1 MRCVTPAKDAPAPLD
16 ARRPERTDGRPAPEL
31 RATATAPVSASHDA
45 LGGSPLDP
53 RLTFASFVI
62 GRSNTLAH
70 AAARQVAEG
79 RRGDRVMFNPL
90 YIHAG
95 VGLGKTHLLQA
106 VTWAGNSGSE
116 RKVLYLTAEKFMYGF
131 VAALKTQT
139 ALAFKEALRGID
151 VLVIDDLQFLQ
162 GKSTQAEFCH
172 TLNALID
179 AGRQVV
185 IAADRPPSDLE
196 SLDDRVRSRL
206 AGGLV
211 VEMGSLGE
219 ELRLGILKS
228 RVAAA
233 RAHHATFDVPAP
245 VLDYLARTITHNG
258 RDLEGAVNRLLA
270 HSKLNAQP
278 VTLEMA
284 EREVRDLIRPQEPK
298 RIKIEDIQRVVARQY
313 NVSRSDLLSS
323 RRTANVVRP
332 RQVAMYLAKTL
343 TLRSLPEIGRRFGG
357 RDHTTVLHAVRKI
370 EALVAKDV
378 ALVRR
383 GRSRSSASCRSN
395 ARTGSSP
402 PCGTGWPV
410 AAAADRGAAGHFCR
424 KRGERP
430 RRFPC
435 AGGHP
440 RHLAVPPRVWSNPA
454 SIRLFG
460 FQMPRRCL
468 SGRPAF
474 PSLGSGGYCNEGHGR
489 TRATAEIAGPR
500 PSRGRAPQHH
510 SDPRQRAVPRRK
522 RPAVAESHRPRP
534 RGDRNA
540 GGGNRD
546 RRLDHRAGAH
556 VLRHRAQT
564 ARRLAD
570 RAGRR
575 RRPRGAG
582 DPRRPLALHAADPA
596 GKRFPGSRRRRHDA
610 FVHAGRRRPEAADR
624 PHAVRDL
631 DRRDALLPQRH
642 LSARAGT
649 RQGRDPARGRDRRPS
664 AGAGRSAVA
673 EGRGRHAGRDRAA
686 QDRRRSAAA
695 DRGQ

>member
-1 MRCVTPAKDAPAPLD
+1 MTNSEQDRWSRVKGRLRSSVGEDVYTSWFARMDLEGVQQESVRLSVPTRFLKSWIQAHYAERVLTCWQAEMPEVHRIDLTVRTAMRCATPVKEAPAPLD
-16 ARRPERTDGRPAPEL
+16 ARRPERPSAEL
-31 RATATAPVSASHDA
+31 RSTATMPVSANHDA

-53 RLTFASFVI
+53 RLTFASFVV

-79 RRGDRVMFNPL
+79 RRGDPVMFNPL

-106 VTWAGNSGSE
+106 VTWAGNAVGE

-139 ALAFKEALRGID
+139 ALAFKETLRGID

-211 VEMGSLGE
+211 VEMASLGE

-233 RAHHATFDVPAP
+233 RAHHASFEVPEP
-245 VLDYLARTITHNG
+245 VLDYLARSITHNG
-258 RDLEGAVNRLLA
+258 RDLEGAINRLLA

-370 EALVAKDV
+370 EALVARDT
-378 ALVRR
+378 ALSEEVD
-383 GRSRSSASCRSN
+383 SL
-395 ARTGSSP
+395 
-402 PCGTGWPV
+402 
-410 AAAADRGAAGHFCR
+410 
-424 KRGERP
+424 KRQLQE
-430 RRFPC
+430 
-435 AGGHP
+435 
-440 RHLAVPPRVWSNPA
+440 
-454 SIRLFG
+454 
-460 FQMPRRCL
+460 
-468 SGRPAF
+468 
-474 PSLGSGGYCNEGHGR
+474 
-489 TRATAEIAGPR
+489 
-500 PSRGRAPQHH
+500 
-510 SDPRQRAVPRRK
+510 
-522 RPAVAESHRPRP
+522 
-534 RGDRNA
+534 
-540 GGGNRD
+540 
-546 RRLDHRAGAH
+546 
-556 VLRHRAQT
+556 
-564 ARRLAD
+564 
-570 RAGRR
+570 
-575 RRPRGAG
+575 
-582 DPRRPLALHAADPA
+582 
-596 GKRFPGSRRRRHDA
+596 
-610 FVHAGRRRPEAADR
+610 
-624 PHAVRDL
+624 
-631 DRRDALLPQRH
+631 
-642 LSARAGT
+642 
-649 RQGRDPARGRDRRPS
+649 
-664 AGAGRSAVA
+664 
-673 EGRGRHAGRDRAA
+673 
-686 QDRRRSAAA
+686 
-695 DRGQ
+695 

>member
-1 MRCVTPAKDAPAPLD
+1 MTNTDQQRWARVKDRLRTAVGDDVYSSWFARMELEGSEGGTIKLSVPTRFLKSWIQSHYAERVLACWQAEDCSCSRLGVIVRSSAIRPPQPRNISADIPTGPRD
-16 ARRPERTDGRPAPEL
+16 ARDL
-31 RATATAPVSASHDA
+31 RANGADFRLSGAPISGAHDS

-53 RLTFASFVI
+53 RLSFDTFIV
-62 GRSNTLAH
+62 GRCNTLAH
-70 AAARQVAEG
+70 AAARQVAMG
-79 RRGDRVMFNPL
+79 RRGEAVMFNPL
-90 YIHAG
+90 YVHAG

-106 VTWAGNSGSE
+106 LAWAGNASSE

-131 VAALKTQT
+131 VSALRAQN
-139 ALAFKEALRGID
+139 ALAFKESLRSID

-233 RAHHATFDVPAP
+233 RAHHVSFEVPDQ

-258 RDLEGAVNRLLA
+258 RDLEGAINRLLA

-284 EREVRDLIRPQEPK
+284 EREVRDLVRPQEPK

-370 EALVAKDV
+370 EALVARDT
-378 ALVRR
+378 ALSEEVE
-383 GRSRSSASCRSN
+383 SL
-395 ARTGSSP
+395 
-402 PCGTGWPV
+402 
-410 AAAADRGAAGHFCR
+410 
-424 KRGERP
+424 KRQLQE
-430 RRFPC
+430 
-435 AGGHP
+435 
-440 RHLAVPPRVWSNPA
+440 
-454 SIRLFG
+454 
-460 FQMPRRCL
+460 
-468 SGRPAF
+468 
-474 PSLGSGGYCNEGHGR
+474 
-489 TRATAEIAGPR
+489 
-500 PSRGRAPQHH
+500 
-510 SDPRQRAVPRRK
+510 
-522 RPAVAESHRPRP
+522 
-534 RGDRNA
+534 
-540 GGGNRD
+540 
-546 RRLDHRAGAH
+546 
-556 VLRHRAQT
+556 
-564 ARRLAD
+564 
-570 RAGRR
+570 
-575 RRPRGAG
+575 
-582 DPRRPLALHAADPA
+582 
-596 GKRFPGSRRRRHDA
+596 
-610 FVHAGRRRPEAADR
+610 
-624 PHAVRDL
+624 
-631 DRRDALLPQRH
+631 
-642 LSARAGT
+642 
-649 RQGRDPARGRDRRPS
+649 
-664 AGAGRSAVA
+664 
-673 EGRGRHAGRDRAA
+673 
-686 QDRRRSAAA
+686 
-695 DRGQ
+695 